1 MSMKQFVLNLE
12 DMMQFS
18 QLMLRL
24 QDVVRAIHVPG
35 RDIKENDVEHSY
47 HLAMMSWYLN
57 MSGEL
62 GYDTDRL
69 VRYALIHDL
78 AEAYAGDVSALDR
91 VGRIGKPER
100 EAAALSRILREFPL
114 AEDIIHAVHNYETLA
129 DEEAKFV
136 YALDKLM
143 PMVMVYLADGRTWR
157 EENQGFNVMHQ
168 CQAPKI
174 AVSEPVDQLYAQ
186 LQTLLL
192 RRPQLFGAPTWA

>member
-1 MSMKQFVLNLE
+1 MSQPCINLQ

-47 HLAMMSWYLN
+47 HLAMMGWYLN
-57 MSGEL
+57 TSGRL
-62 GYDTDRL
+62 GYDTDTL

-78 AEAYAGDVSALDR
+78 AEAYAGDVSALDLEA
-91 VGRIGKPER
+91 RIGKAER
-100 EAAALSRILREFPL
+100 EEAALQRIGREFPM
-114 AEDIIHAVHNYETLA
+114 ARDIIPVIKDYEDLA
-129 DEEAKFV
+129 DDEAKFI

-143 PMVMVYLADGRTWR
+143 PMVMVYLAGGRTWR
-157 EENQGFNVMHQ
+157 EEQQDLRLMDQ

-174 AVSEPVDQLYAQ
+174 AVSEPVNQLYDQLKA
-186 LQTLLL
+186 LLL
-192 RRPQLFGAPTWA
+192 KQPQLFGVST

>member
-1 MSMKQFVLNLE
+1 MKQFALSLE

-47 HLAMMSWYLN
+47 HLAMMGWYLN
-57 MSGEL
+57 ISGKL
-62 GYDTDRL
+62 GYDTDSL
-69 VRYALIHDL
+69 VKYALIHDL
-78 AEAYAGDVSALDR
+78 AEAYAGDVSALDAAAR
-91 VGRIGKPER
+91 VGKPER
-100 EAAALSRILREFPL
+100 EAAALKRINHEFPL
-114 AEDIIHAVHNYETLA
+114 AQEILSAVHNYEILA
-129 DEEAKFV
+129 DDEAKFI

-157 EENQGFNVMHQ
+157 EEHQGFNLMHQ

-174 AVSEPVDQLYAQ
+174 ALSEPVNQLYTQ

-192 RRPQLFGAPTWA
+192 RRPQLFGAPLQA

>member
-1 MSMKQFVLNLE
+1 MNHLALNLE

-47 HLAMMSWYLN
+47 HLAMMGWYLN
-57 MSGEL
+57 VSGKL
-62 GYDTDRL
+62 GYDTDSL

-78 AEAYAGDVSALDR
+78 AEAYAGDVSALDP
-91 VGRIGKPER
+91 VGRVGKPER
-100 EAAALSRILREFPL
+100 EAAALQRIRSEFPL
-114 AEDIIHAVHNYETLA
+114 AEEIVSAVHNYETLA
-129 DEEAKFV
+129 DEEAKFI

-143 PMVMVYLADGRTWR
+143 PMVMVYLADGRTWQ
-157 EENQGFNVMHQ
+157 EEKQGFTLMHN

-174 AVSEPVDQLYAQ
+174 AVSAPVNELYSQLKD
-186 LQTLLL
+186 LLL
-192 RRPQLFGAPTWA
+192 RRPQLFGAIA

>member
-1 MSMKQFVLNLE
+1 MKQLNLNLE

-24 QDVVRAIHVPG
+24 QDVVRAIHVPN

-47 HLAMMSWYLN
+47 HLAMMGWYLN
-57 MSGEL
+57 VSGKL
-62 GYDTDRL
+62 GYNTDNL
-69 VRYALIHDL
+69 VKYALIHDL
-78 AEAYAGDVSALDR
+78 AEAYAGDVSALDP

-100 EAAALSRILREFPL
+100 EAEALERIRNEFPL
-114 AEDIIHAVHNYETLA
+114 AEEIIIAVHNYETLA
-129 DEEAKFV
+129 DEEAKFI

-157 EENQGFNVMHQ
+157 EEKQGFTVMHE

-174 AVSEPVDQLYAQ
+174 ALSEPVSELYDQLKA
-186 LQTLLL
+186 LLL
-192 RRPQLFGAPTWA
+192 GQPQLFGAPI

>member
-1 MSMKQFVLNLE
+1 MKPLTLSLE

-47 HLAMMSWYLN
+47 HLAMMGWYLN
-57 MSGEL
+57 ASGEL
-62 GYDTDRL
+62 GYNTDNL

-78 AEAYAGDVSALDR
+78 AEAYAGDVSALDAQ
-91 VGRIGKPER
+91 GRIGKPER
-100 EAAALSRILREFPL
+100 EAAALQRIRNEFPL
-114 AEDIIHAVHNYETLA
+114 AEEIITAVHNYETLA
-129 DEEAKFV
+129 DEEARFI

-157 EENQGFNVMHQ
+157 EEKQGFAMMHA

-174 AVSEPVDQLYAQ
+174 ALSEPVNQLYDQLK
-186 LQTLLL
+186 TLLL
-192 RRPQLFGAPTWA
+192 RRPQLFGAPV

>member
-1 MSMKQFVLNLE
+1 MKTSPLNLE
-12 DMMQFS
+12 DMLQFS

-35 RDIKENDVEHSY
+35 RDNKENDVEHSY
-47 HLAMMSWYLN
+47 HLAMMGWYLN

-78 AEAYAGDVSALDR
+78 AEAYAGDVSALDTQ
-91 VGRIGKPER
+91 GRIGKPER
-100 EAAALSRILREFPL
+100 EADAMRRIRSEFPL
-114 AEDIIHAVHNYETLA
+114 AEEIIQAVHSYETLA

-157 EENQGFNVMHQ
+157 EENQGFKVMHQ

-174 AVSEPVDQLYAQ
+174 AVSKPVDQLYAQ

-192 RRPQLFGAPTWA
+192 RRPQLFGAPLWA